1 MTFDEVI
8 RDRDFAALP
17 MEERRK
23 VLSHV
28 DTDFAGLDVNEQN
41 KVLYRLAPTTASQGN
56 PNPRNESISAER
68 PYDPEWAKDYHNL
81 YGLYGAAK
89 ELYKTIGR
97 PVISGIGMGVGAAWG
112 AASPV
117 PGGAM
122 IGGGLGYAAGENIN
136 AALDE
141 LFELRRP
148 GTPLA
153 RRAVETLKNIE
164 TGAVLEGGGNLLSR
178 GAGWTL
184 GKLLAPYSKE
194 YTPQSADI
202 ASKAKELG
210 ITLSPAEVTGS
221 KNLAL
226 VESLLEKSPTSADV
240 PLGWRQANQLDPLK
254 VLREKALEGSQSA
267 TELAVGSDIKA
278 RVDAY
283 LSRFK
288 GVKQEYLDAMR
299 KRLYASALGSNKT
312 ASELGESAKELLS
325 NRSAAAVAKRRAVY
339 DEVGANV
346 PDEKVRASELQK
358 VADEL
363 AKEVSKLPSQNQ
375 TLKSVLA
382 WARETKVDTK
392 VEQIVRQ
399 MEADNYTPELQ
410 KKILEQMGFDAGK
423 LTREPV
429 QRNWKT
435 LQDFRTQLNDLIRQ
449 EDMSI
454 KSGNPS
460 LRGQVTNEGRIYTR
474 LKEALDKD
482 FEKIAESSGSEA
494 LDALKAANA
503 FYKDEYAPIWRQ
515 KITRKLGYENPEKVV
530 DVIFRPNMSTE
541 IGITKKALGKAGFD
555 ETLKKAF
562 TGRLLGQGKTES
574 FDPKYL
580 EGQLSKI
587 GDDTLKSIYA
597 PAEIETLR
605 KTAKLGRLQMER
617 SVMGENFLRGIAD
630 TDPKFIVDSILG
642 TPDKFAGSTVIARN
656 VSSIK
661 RVMDDK
667 SFANL
672 KQLFTERLFKESF
685 LTGNIQPETLSK
697 TIQKYGKVLNEF
709 YKPEELSW
717 LNNIA
722 AVTKRMASAERSAAN
737 PSGTAQNIIAYG
749 TFGMI
754 LRNPIKGTAYAI
766 APNAFARFYLSP
778 MGRRY
783 FTEGLKTPV
792 LAKEAPAL
800 FERIA
805 GLGGIEVAEQSEM
818 SGDNQ

>member
-28 DTDFAGLDVNEQN
+28 DTDFACLDVNEQN

-68 PYDPEWAKDYHNL
+68 PYDPEWAKDYPNL

-97 PVISGIGMGVGAAWG
+97 PAISGIGLGVGAAGG

-164 TGAVLEGGGNLLSR
+164 TGAVLEGGGNILSR

-194 YTPQSADI
+194 YTPQSANI

-240 PLGWRQANQLDPLK
+240 PLGWRQTNQLDPLK

-278 RVDAY
+278 KVDAY

-363 AKEVSKLPSQNQ
+363 AKEVSELPSQNQ

-382 WARETKVDTK
+382 WARETKVDPK

-503 FYKDEYAPIWRQ
+503 FI
-515 KITRKLGYENPEKVV
+515 
-530 DVIFRPNMSTE
+530 
-541 IGITKKALGKAGFD
+541 
-555 ETLKKAF
+555 
-562 TGRLLGQGKTES
+562 KTS
-574 FDPKYL
+574 MHQS
-580 EGQLSKI
+580 G
-587 GDDTLKSIYA
+587 
-597 PAEIETLR
+597 
-605 KTAKLGRLQMER
+605 
-617 SVMGENFLRGIAD
+617 N
-630 TDPKFIVDSILG
+630 
-642 TPDKFAGSTVIARN
+642 
-656 VSSIK
+656 K
-661 RVMDDK
+661 R
-667 SFANL
+667 
-672 KQLFTERLFKESF
+672 
-685 LTGNIQPETLSK
+685 
-697 TIQKYGKVLNEF
+697 
-709 YKPEELSW
+709 
-717 LNNIA
+717 
-722 AVTKRMASAERSAAN
+722 
-737 PSGTAQNIIAYG
+737 
-749 TFGMI
+749 
-754 LRNPIKGTAYAI
+754 
-766 APNAFARFYLSP
+766 
-778 MGRRY
+778 
-783 FTEGLKTPV
+783 
-792 LAKEAPAL
+792 
-800 FERIA
+800 
-805 GLGGIEVAEQSEM
+805 
-818 SGDNQ
+818 